1 MLDRGLM
8 AGTNVNT
15 SASGSIT
22 GFSDC
27 GQATAIEWAVGA
39 VLHYCTDAGDL
50 YAPGSGDL
58 RPDGRAPH
66 ELLPADEQITPV
78 FEQTAG
84 GVSSETPPGRT

>member
-39 VLHYCTDAGDL
+39 VLHYCTDAGTFML
-50 YAPGSGDL
+50 QAV
-58 RPDGRAPH
+58 ATCAQMAV
-66 ELLPADEQITPV
+66 LLTNCCQLM
-78 FEQTAG
+78 
-84 GVSSETPPGRT
+84 SK